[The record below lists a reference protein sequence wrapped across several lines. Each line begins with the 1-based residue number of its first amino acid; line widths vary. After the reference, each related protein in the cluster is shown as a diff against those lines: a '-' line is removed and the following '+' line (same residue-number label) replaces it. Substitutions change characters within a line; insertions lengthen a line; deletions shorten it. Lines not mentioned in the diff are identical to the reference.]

1 MLALHSAGSGNQK
14 VQVLRAATFNL
25 IGKGTPKVTPLKGLS
40 SFSTFFTVCLWSSA
54 FLLCCYYS
62 FFGSVGTEVGTLGFC
77 HLTASALS
85 TMPPAW

>member
-54 FLLCCYYS
+54 F
-62 FFGSVGTEVGTLGFC
+62 FFVFVII
-77 HLTASALS
+77 LS
-85 TMPPAW
+85 LVVWEQKLEP

>member
-54 FLLCCYYS
+54 F
-62 FFGSVGTEVGTLGFC
+62 FFVVII
-77 HLTASALS
+77 LS
-85 TMPPAW
+85 LVVWEQKLEP